1 MITRQ
6 ELVEAMLKNNTLKL
20 CVTEKLYNRE
30 HQCAYCGDKGQVVF
44 DQDNQELERYEN
56 GYCVAVR
63 PVESVEQAIAAL
75 EAYIDKGELPDE
87 VYV

>member
-6 ELVEAMLKNNTLKL
+6 ELAEAMLKNNTLKL
-20 CVTEKLYNRE
+20 CVAEKLYNRE

-75 EAYIDKGELPDE
+75 EAYIDKGEFPDE